1 MFVEILGGEIW
12 VESKLGEGS
21 TFSFTLPLMS
31 TELLVPAPDLLAAEQ
46 PPAGSRGPKILV
58 VEDDRDLALLL
69 RRHLESDGYQ
79 VLLAGC
85 GEDALWLAREER
97 PQAVI
102 LDIMLPDLDGFAV
115 LESLKAHPSTAP
127 IPVVIASVLIEP
139 EKGYALGAVDYLPK
153 PVSREQLLSAARQA
167 LAARQESQSYR
178 LLVVED
184 DPDIRSMMREALTRQ
199 GYEVS
204 TATSGREVL
213 GEVAR
218 SQPDLILLDLKMP
231 GMDGYE
237 VIRQLKAGHDTQ
249 SIPIIVTTASPL
261 DKERDK
267 IRVLGMGA
275 TQYITKPL
283 SLNSLISEIKK
294 AISERE

>member
-1 MFVEILGGEIW
+1 
-12 VESKLGEGS
+12 
-21 TFSFTLPLMS
+21 
-31 TELLVPAPDLLAAEQ
+31 
-46 PPAGSRGPKILV
+46 
-58 VEDDRDLALLL
+58 
-69 RRHLESDGYQ
+69 
-79 VLLAGC
+79 
-85 GEDALWLAREER
+85 
-97 PQAVI
+97 
-102 LDIMLPDLDGFAV
+102 
-115 LESLKAHPSTAP
+115 
-127 IPVVIASVLIEP
+127 
-139 EKGYALGAVDYLPK
+139 
-153 PVSREQLLSAARQA
+153 
-167 LAARQESQSYR
+167 

-184 DPDIRSMMREALTRQ
+184 DPDILSMMREALTRQ
-199 GYEVS
+199 GYQVS

-237 VIRQLKAGHDTQ
+237 VIRQLKSDQDTQ

-283 SLNSLISEIKK
+283 SLSSLISEIKN

>member
-1 MFVEILGGEIW
+1 
-12 VESKLGEGS
+12 
-21 TFSFTLPLMS
+21 
-31 TELLVPAPDLLAAEQ
+31 
-46 PPAGSRGPKILV
+46 
-58 VEDDRDLALLL
+58 
-69 RRHLESDGYQ
+69 
-79 VLLAGC
+79 
-85 GEDALWLAREER
+85 
-97 PQAVI
+97 
-102 LDIMLPDLDGFAV
+102 
-115 LESLKAHPSTAP
+115 
-127 IPVVIASVLIEP
+127 
-139 EKGYALGAVDYLPK
+139 VDYLPK